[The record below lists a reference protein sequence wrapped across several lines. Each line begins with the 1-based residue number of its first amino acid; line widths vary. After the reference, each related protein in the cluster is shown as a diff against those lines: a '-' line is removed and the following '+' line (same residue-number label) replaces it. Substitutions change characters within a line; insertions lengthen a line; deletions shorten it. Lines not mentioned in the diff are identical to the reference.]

1 MTPQTDQLLSIRNL
15 RVELGG
21 QVILDDISVS
31 VRAGELVAL
40 IGANGSG
47 KTTLLRAAM
56 GLLPFSGSVA
66 WKDDRSTIRH
76 PGKLAQVA
84 SYLPQN
90 PTSIPGQT
98 VTQAILLGRHARRG
112 MLDFADTAED
122 CRVLGESATAIGVET
137 FFDRTLEQLSGGQR
151 QRVFLARCLAQES
164 QMLLLD
170 EPATFLD
177 LRHQVELYQ
186 LLRKLVR
193 DHGRTI
199 LMAAHDLN
207 LAAMHA
213 DRMILLDGGKLVA
226 DGTPDQLMI
235 PETIGR
241 AFGVRMKRIDVDGRP
256 HLVPV
261 E

>member
-1 MTPQTDQLLSIRNL
+1 MSANPQELLAIRSLSVDLGRQRILHDLSLSIHM
-15 RVELGG
+15 GG
-21 QVILDDISVS
+21 
-31 VRAGELVAL
+31 LVAL

-56 GLLPFSGSVA
+56 GLLPFAGTVA
-66 WKDDRSTIRH
+66 WKGDTSAVRYPR
-76 PGKLAQVA
+76 KLAQVA

-98 VTQAILLGRHARRG
+98 VTQAILLGRHVRRSV
-112 MLDFADTAED
+112 LDFTDTDED
-122 CRVLGESATAIGVET
+122 CRILGESARAIGVEQ
-137 FFDRTLEQLSGGQR
+137 FFDRTLDQLSGGQR

-164 QMLLLD
+164 PMLLLD

-186 LLRKLVR
+186 LLRRLVR
-193 DHGRTI
+193 EHGRTI

-213 DRMILLDGGKLVA
+213 DRMILLDDGKLVA
-226 DGTPDQLMI
+226 DGTPDELMTS
-235 PETIGR
+235 ETIGK
-241 AFGVRMKRIDVDGRP
+241 AFGVAMKRIEVDGRP

>member
-1 MTPQTDQLLSIRNL
+1 MSAPKEPLLAVTNLSVTLGRHRILHDLSFSI
-15 RVELGG
+15 GG
-21 QVILDDISVS
+21 
-31 VRAGELVAL
+31 GELVAL

-47 KTTLLRAAM
+47 KTTLLRAAL
-56 GLLPFSGSVA
+56 GLLPFGGTVA
-66 WKDDRSTIRH
+66 WQGD
-76 PGKLAQVA
+76 PGAVFHARTLARMA
-84 SYLPQN
+84 AYLPQS
-90 PTSIPGQT
+90 PTAIPGQT
-98 VTQAILLGRHARRG
+98 VAQAILLGRHACRG
-112 MLDFADTAED
+112 TLEFADTAED
-122 CRVLGESATAIGVET
+122 CRVLGEAARAIGVDQ

-164 QMLLLD
+164 PVLLLD

-186 LLRKLVR
+186 LLRRLVR
-193 DHGRTI
+193 EHRRTI

-226 DGTPDQLMI
+226 DGTPDELMT
-235 PETIGR
+235 PETIGA
-241 AFGVRMKRIDVDGRP
+241 AFGVRMRRIEVDGRP

>member
-1 MTPQTDQLLSIRNL
+1 MNNL
-15 RVELGG
+15 GVELGR
-21 QVILDDISVS
+21 QRILDDISLS
-31 VRAGELVAL
+31 IRAGKLVAL

-56 GLLPFSGSVA
+56 GLLPFTGSVT
-66 WKDDRSTIRH
+66 WKGDATAIHH
-76 PGKLAQVA
+76 PRKLAQVA

-112 MLDFADTAED
+112 MLDFVDTAED
-122 CRVLGESATAIGVET
+122 CRVLGESARAIGVET

-164 QMLLLD
+164 PMLLLD

-186 LLRKLVR
+186 LLRRLVR
-193 DHGRTI
+193 EHGRTI

-213 DRMILLDGGKLVA
+213 DRMILLDDGKLVA
-226 DGTPDQLMI
+226 DGTPDELMT

-241 AFGVRMKRIDVDGRP
+241 AFGVTMKRIDVDGKP